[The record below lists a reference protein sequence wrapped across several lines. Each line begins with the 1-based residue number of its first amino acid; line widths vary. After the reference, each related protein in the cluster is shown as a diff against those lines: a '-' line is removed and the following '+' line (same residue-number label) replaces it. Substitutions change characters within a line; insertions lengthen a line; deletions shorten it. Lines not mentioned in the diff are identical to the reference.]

1 MLLLSNLLS
10 LCALT
15 WICYFI
21 ILLIHIQFLFQ
32 MFFLFLSMF
41 ESFLTSLRS
50 GDSWIC
56 SIFISYIGCFLFL
69 LLWFFITLTTMSN
82 MATYMSVDSVRFIG
96 LLNSLLMFQM
106 ALLANLISLEFWFVI
121 NIGIAFPNWF
131 VLDVISA
138 NF

>member
-1 MLLLSNLLS
+1 
-10 LCALT
+10 
-15 WICYFI
+15 
-21 ILLIHIQFLFQ
+21 
-32 MFFLFLSMF
+32 
-41 ESFLTSLRS
+41 
-50 GDSWIC
+50 
-56 SIFISYIGCFLFL
+56 
-69 LLWFFITLTTMSN
+69 MSN

-96 LLNSLLMFQM
+96 LNSLLIFQM